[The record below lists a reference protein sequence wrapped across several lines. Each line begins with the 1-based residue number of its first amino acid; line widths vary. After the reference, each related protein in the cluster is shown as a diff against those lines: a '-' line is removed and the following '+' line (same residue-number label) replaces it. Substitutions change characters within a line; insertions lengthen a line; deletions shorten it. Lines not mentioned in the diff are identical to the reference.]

1 MIWYHLLH
9 RSNLPRFGEQI
20 WSATCRSAGNP
31 NKYQQNFNPRGLKAW
46 LMDLGK
52 GYHQLKHDITF
63 NSGNHPKNGG
73 VTVNIGILPWQIHTV
88 FSKATFSPVYP
99 GRHPW
104 CVVHSLFLL
113 VRSCGRSTDPCTAS
127 SVKSFRLPWH
137 GSIETCHHGA
147 WGDDHVPFVV
157 VAVLSLVEW
166 LGPRWLLR
174 KFVQDSFTSKSKRW
188 LHMFWIVI
196 SMVMLTCRSTGYV

>member
-1 MIWYHLLH
+1 
-9 RSNLPRFGEQI
+9 
-20 WSATCRSAGNP
+20 
-31 NKYQQNFNPRGLKAW
+31 
-46 LMDLGK
+46 MDLGK

-73 VTVNIGILPWQIHTV
+73 VKYWNSLMTNSHCFLY
-88 FSKATFSPVYP
+88 SPVYP

-104 CVVHSLFLL
+104 CVVHDLFLL

-127 SVKSFRLPWH
+127 SVKSFRLLWH